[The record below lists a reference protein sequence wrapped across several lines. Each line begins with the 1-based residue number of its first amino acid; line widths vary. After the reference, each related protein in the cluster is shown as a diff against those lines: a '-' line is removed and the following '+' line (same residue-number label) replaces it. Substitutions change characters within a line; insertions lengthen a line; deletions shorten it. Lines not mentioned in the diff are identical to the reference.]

1 LIERRRGELKFYRY
15 FAALTAMVLF
25 ALLVAACGDN
35 TATNTTA
42 PQVATTAVSTTAKTT
57 TVAGTTVAATTAV
70 STTVAATTAVST
82 TVAATTAASSSTV
95 ASGSVTEITFYFP
108 TAVEGPITKTF
119 DGYAAD
125 FMKANPDVKIKTVFA
140 GGYADVLT
148 KIQTEVKG
156 GGATA
161 DVAILLST
169 DLYTLADNDLVV
181 PLDSFIKDAK
191 DGDTWLKDFYP
202 AFLANSQANGK
213 TWGIP
218 FQRSTPVLF
227 YNKDIFKEAGLDP
240 EKAPATFKE
249 MAETAQKLT
258 KPDGSRWGIKIPSDG
273 FPYWLYQ
280 GFPISNGQNVV
291 GDAANK
297 VTFNTPAA
305 LEGLKNFQ
313 SLVTDYKAMPKG
325 VIVWGDTPKDFVS
338 GNAAMIYHTTGSLTS
353 ILSQAKFSVGVGF
366 LPAGSKGYGAPTG
379 GGNLYIMKKSSA
391 EKQKAAFR
399 FIQFLTEPNRLA
411 DWTQVTGY
419 VAPRKAAWETDTL
432 KKLIADKPQYG
443 VARDQL
449 QYAQKELAT
458 HEGAQVQ
465 QILGKAV
472 QSVITGDKDPQKAL
486 DDAQKEADKIL
497 ADYKD

>member
-1 LIERRRGELKFYRY
+1 
-15 FAALTAMVLF
+15 MVLF

-35 TATNTTA
+35 TTTTTSAVTTA
-42 PQVATTAVSTTAKTT
+42 ASTTNASSTTAAAKATTASASSTTAAATT
-57 TVAGTTVAATTAV
+57 TNASSTTAAATTTTVAAT
-70 STTVAATTAVST
+70 
-82 TVAATTAASSSTV
+82 
-95 ASGSVTEITFYFP
+95 GQVTEITFYFP

-119 DGYAAD
+119 DGYAAE
-125 FMKANPDVKIKTVFA
+125 FMKANPDVKVKTVFA

-156 GGATA
+156 GGTTA
-161 DVAILLST
+161 DVAIMLST

-181 PLDSFIKDAK
+181 PMETFIKDAK

-218 FQRSTPVLF
+218 FQRSTPVLY

-240 EKAPATFKE
+240 EKSPATFKE
-249 MAETAQKLT
+249 MADIAQKLT
-258 KPDGSRWGIKIPSDG
+258 KADGSRWGIKIPSDG

-280 GFPISNGQNVV
+280 GFAISNGQNVV

-313 SLVTDYKAMPKG
+313 SLITDYKAMPKG
-325 VIVWGDTPKDFVS
+325 VIVWGDTPKDFIS

-366 LPAGSKGYGAPTG
+366 LPAGSKGYGSPTG

-399 FIQFLTEPNRLA
+399 FIQFLTQPDRLA

-432 KKLIADKPQYG
+432 KKLVADKPQYG

-486 DDAQKEADKIL
+486 DDAQKEADKLL